1 MGKILSS
8 ENGFV
13 AYTSRIK
20 LTLYKKLS
28 SVPWIEHFL
37 MHCTLPQVFEHVHKE
52 WTRLKQVSTTEQH
65 TTLSESKRVTEQKTV
80 KPILQKKQ
88 RNLFEKWFM
97 KKKNVRFSSNVE
109 IAERRSSVF
118 DIVQRYEGHI
128 EEDRENLD
136 LFCEEAASNIIDEA
150 MKDIENN
157 QSEFSERKSHH
168 QKTSGKY
175 LSEKSIIAGTIKLV

>member
-20 LTLYKKLS
+20 LTLYKKLP

-37 MHCTLPQVFEHVHKE
+37 MHCTLPQVFEHGHKE

-65 TTLSESKRVTEQKTV
+65 TTLSESKRATEQKPV

-97 KKKNVRFSSNVE
+97 KKKNVRFSSNLE
-109 IAERRSSVF
+109 IAERRSSVLN
-118 DIVQRYEGHI
+118 IVQKYEGHI

-136 LFCEEAASNIIDEA
+136 LFCEEAASTIIDEA
-150 MKDIENN
+150 MKDIENH

-175 LSEKSIIAGTIKLV
+175 LSEKSIIAGTIKPV